1 METKVEITINPDTDY
16 FYTIKVM
23 DIELSVSYTEHPRDI
38 NQDPRHKIIF
48 FSSLDEMEK
57 VAEAMMKAVKMGR
70 DI

>member
-23 DIELSVSYTEHPRDI
+23 DIELSVSYTEHPQDI
-38 NQDPRHKIIF
+38 NQDPRHKTIF

>member
-23 DIELSVSYTEHPRDI
+23 DIELSVSYTEHPQDI

>member
-16 FYTIKVM
+16 FFTVTVM
-23 DIELSVSYTEHPRDI
+23 DTELRVSYTEHPRDI
-38 NQDPRHKIIF
+38 NLDPRQNTIF